1 MNSLLLD
8 PALNTDIEHGRTP
21 DPLDQMGMDLA
32 LALANEFHGL
42 TKTTSIERPSL
53 VDHCPDTLKQFVQA
67 YPFEVDNHPFTFANR
82 DYLEPIFDEIRF
94 DQGDHFSFVLMTGA
108 QVAKSITA
116 MLSMVLASIKFWGS
130 SFGYFLPDQEMTM
143 IFSSKRFLPILLS
156 CLPLR
161 PLVGTDPI
169 TGKKGE
175 DRKRVRTLGQSTIY
189 FSYMGGKT
197 STESLPLSGIWFD
210 EVRRMA
216 MQDVERA
223 SERIS
228 AAQYPI
234 NAKISTAKHPG
245 SDIDRYYKRSTMG
258 KWHSACRCKD
268 GVILAD
274 TFPNCIGELNGQA
287 FYRCPKCDKR
297 IDRPATGRFIHH
309 QPESD
314 TKGWQI
320 PQLLSPL
327 WTAPR
332 FWGKWMDATDKAEFY
347 NSGLGLPYLDP
358 DSILVTPEIAW
369 GCVDPELHWMSH
381 GVNCVMGVDQ
391 RGLENHVIIGR
402 VGKAKFELLHIEI
415 IQSDK
420 PFKRLREMMVQ
431 YDVDC
436 CVGDALPNY
445 NEAVRFAKAFP
456 RRVFLSYYTDNM
468 HMVRWSDRD
477 EELKALARAGKDSKF
492 QYHVMLDRYKTIEW
506 ALMHWVNRKIA
517 CPNPHGLT
525 QQVRVKGMAKS
536 VEVCLGNRD
545 SSDPGLF
552 WHMES
557 ISRRKVEIQRR
568 DAVKKDTLLTGEF
581 KMVWEN
587 VGIDPHFVHA
597 LGYALVA
604 GSRKMITDQ
613 ILFMDAP
620 RGATNPIV
628 AEEVQNKRPKVSL
641 TQAGDQAQ
649 FETKIIPQLVQTIQE
664 GTCGS
669 CENFQGENQPCMARE
684 FLVQASMPAGDCWAY
699 DPKAE
704 EDEDE

>member
-8 PALNTDIEHGRTP
+8 PDLNTDIEHGKVPLP
-21 DPLDQMGMDLA
+21 DDLMGCDLA
-32 LALANEFHGL
+32 QALAREFDGINS
-42 TKTTSIERPSL
+42 TTSMVRPSI
-53 VDHCPDTLKQFVQA
+53 VEHCPNTLKEFVQA

-82 DYLEPIFDEIRF
+82 EYLDPIFNEIRF

-116 MLSMVLASIKFWGS
+116 MLSMILASLKFWGS
-130 SFGYFLPDQEMTM
+130 SLGYFLPDQEMTL
-143 IFSSKRFLPILLS
+143 IFSSKRFLPILNS
-156 CLPLR
+156 CLALR
-161 PLVGTDPI
+161 PLVGADPI

-175 DRKRVRTLGQSTIY
+175 DRKRVRTIGRSTIY

-258 KWHSACRCKD
+258 KWHSACRCKE

-274 TFPNCIGELNGQA
+274 TFPNCIGEQKNQV

-309 QPESD
+309 QSESD
-314 TKGWQI
+314 VKGWQI
-320 PQLLSPL
+320 PQILSPL

-332 FWGKWMDATDKAEFY
+332 FWKKWMDATDKAEFY

-369 GCVDPELHWMSH
+369 ACVDPNLHWMPH

-391 RGLENHVIIGR
+391 RGLENHVIIGQ
-402 VGKAKFELLHIEI
+402 VTSKKFEIRHIEI
-415 IQSDK
+415 IQSDA
-420 PFKRLREMMVQ
+420 PFKRLCEMMVQ

-445 NEAVRFAKAFP
+445 NEAVRFAKKFP
-456 RRVFLSYYTDNM
+456 RRVFLSYYSDNL

-477 EELKALARAGKDSKF
+477 EELKTLQRAGKDSKF
-492 QYHVMLDRYKTIEW
+492 EWHVMLDRYKTIEW

-517 CPNPHGLT
+517 CPNPHALTQPVKVKGLT
-525 QQVRVKGMAKS
+525 KS
-536 VEVCLGNRD
+536 VEVCLGNGD
-545 SSDPGLF
+545 TADPGLF
-552 WHMES
+552 WHMSS
-557 ISRRKVEIQRR
+557 IAKRKVEIQRR

-581 KMVWEN
+581 KMIWEN

-604 GSRKMITDQ
+604 GSRQLVTDQ
-613 ILFMDAP
+613 ILLFDTP
-620 RGATNPIV
+620 THTYQPVV
-628 AEEVQNKRPKVSL
+628 AAEVQAKKPEASL
-641 TQAGDQAQ
+641 TQSGDQAQ
-649 FETKIIPQLVQTIQE
+649 FETELIPKLHATVQE

-669 CENFQGENQPCMARE
+669 CTNFQGDNQPCMARE
-684 FLVQASMPAGDCWAY
+684 FLVHGSMPAGDCWAY
-699 DPKAE
+699 DPTIE
-704 EDEDE
+704 EDAD